1 LIRKDASAIIYPD
14 APPKP
19 SPAEAESLDVWG
31 FRDTHFD
38 FSENGHI
45 IIRGSRYELSGKELP
60 RFLPWVREVLVCDV
74 IETRDGKVVRELG
87 TKVVLV
93 KKPEQLDEI
102 DGLVIPGGESGTF
115 LNLLGEAGF
124 EKLKQF
130 VRVKPTFGTCAG
142 AILLANEVENPR
154 QEGLGALDIR
164 IRRNAYGRQIDSS
177 IRTGKLG
184 DSPLE
189 MVFIRAPKIEHV
201 GPGVEVVATEG
212 NDPVAV
218 RQGRVMASTF
228 HPELSDDTRVHRA
241 FLDLVRNGH

>member
-1 LIRKDASAIIYPD
+1 MRIGVLALQGDFDAHRKRL
-14 APPKP
+14 
-19 SPAEAESLDVWG
+19 E
-31 FRDTHFD
+31 
-38 FSENGHI
+38 
-45 IIRGSRYELSGKELP
+45 
-60 RFLPWVREVLVCDV
+60 
-74 IETRDGKVVRELG
+74 ELG
-87 TKVVLV
+87 AEVVLV

-142 AILLANEVENPR
+142 AILLANEVENPK
-154 QEGLGALDIR
+154 QTGLGALDIR
-164 IRRNAYGRQIDSS
+164 VRRNAYGRQIDSS
-177 IRTGKLG
+177 IRTGKFG
-184 DSPLE
+184 NSPLE
-189 MVFIRAPKIEHV
+189 MVFIRAPKIERL
-201 GPGVEVVATEG
+201 GPDVEVVATEG
-212 NDPVAV
+212 SDPVAV

>member
-1 LIRKDASAIIYPD
+1 MKIGVLALQGDFDAHRKRL
-14 APPKP
+14 
-19 SPAEAESLDVWG
+19 E
-31 FRDTHFD
+31 
-38 FSENGHI
+38 
-45 IIRGSRYELSGKELP
+45 
-60 RFLPWVREVLVCDV
+60 
-74 IETRDGKVVRELG
+74 ELG
-87 TKVVLV
+87 AKVVLV

-130 VRVKPTFGTCAG
+130 VRLKPTFGTCAG

-189 MVFIRAPKIEHV
+189 MVFIRAPKIERV
-201 GPGVEVVATEG
+201 GPAVEVVATEG
-212 NDPVAV
+212 SDPVAV